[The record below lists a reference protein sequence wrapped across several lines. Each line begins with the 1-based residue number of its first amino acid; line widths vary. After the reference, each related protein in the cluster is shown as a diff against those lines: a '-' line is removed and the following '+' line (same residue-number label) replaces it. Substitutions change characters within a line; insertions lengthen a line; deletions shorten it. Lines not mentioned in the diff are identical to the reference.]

1 MHGGPLGSSISFACS
16 WPNIVHWETE
26 NLAIFPLPHPQHLTD
41 HQIFSV
47 LDSHLQNPSHPL
59 YPPSPQIQTPAN
71 PCLAC
76 CIAPN
81 SSHHLLTDHVF
92 LCSQFFI
99 AFSYLQNQNQAA
111 HLLVK
116 PSTIWPALLLTI
128 PFLKELY
135 NGNVLNQ
142 PFLSQD
148 AVSLHTPHVLSNRT
162 GERSVRATSRRLV
175 LRGKILGTELDQMSY
190 FPWMASV

>member
-16 WPNIVHWETE
+16 WYNIVDWETE
-26 NLAIFPLPHPQHLTD
+26 NLAIFPLLHPQDLTD

-59 YPPSPQIQTPAN
+59 YTQTPAN

-81 SSHHLLTDHVF
+81 SSHHLLTDHVY

-111 HLLVK
+111 HLLAK

-142 PFLSQD
+142 PFLSQN
-148 AVSLHTPHVLSNRT
+148 AVSLHTPRVLSNRT
-162 GERSVRATSRRLV
+162 GGRSVRRASRRLV
-175 LRGKILGTELDQMSY
+175 LRGKILGTGLDQMSC
-190 FPWMASV
+190 FPWMISV